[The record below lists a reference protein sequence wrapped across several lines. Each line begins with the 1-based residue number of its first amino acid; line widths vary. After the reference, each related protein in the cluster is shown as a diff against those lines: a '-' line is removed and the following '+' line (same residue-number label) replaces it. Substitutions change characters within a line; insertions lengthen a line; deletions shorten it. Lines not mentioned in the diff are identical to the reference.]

1 MQAAPL
7 ELERKAKAAFIV
19 DEFVLAAKVYT

>member
-1 MQAAPL
+1 MEAAPSDL
-7 ELERKAKAAFIV
+7 EGKAKAAFIV